1 MCHMLRQ
8 NMHWVHRQ
16 LGQLANQKYSNSHAI
31 FLSTCPVSWQMHHG
45 GVPRL
50 GNIPIKMAKV
60 KARHGLSMVL

>member
-8 NMHWVHRQ
+8 NMHRVHRQ

-31 FLSTCPVSWQMHHG
+31 FLSTCPV
-45 GVPRL
+45 PRL